1 MSVCRLFFDYAFMS
15 LFFRI
20 LCLVLLRWPIVV
32 FFSLY
37 IGQTSHE
44 SIMYVLCS
52 WTGMI
57 LDANFTVA
65 NLLGC
70 IWDSTAES
78 LIEARV
84 QWIIETN
91 YYINSINRPLIKKK
105 KIKHTRIQCCV
116 CLFLLVSP
124 LFLCLWLNYSVFS
137 AARKPLDVMFLKL
150 SVSSICCPRRPRVN
164 TLVS

>member
-1 MSVCRLFFDYAFMS
+1 MFWGKQMVTTFGLYQICWGYVCVSSVLRLCFHVFVFQDFMS
-15 LFFRI
+15 
-20 LCLVLLRWPIVV
+20 CLVEMTYCFF

-91 YYINSINRPLIKKK
+91 YYIKSINRPLIKKK
-105 KIKHTRIQCCV
+105 KKSSIQE
-116 CLFLLVSP
+116 
-124 LFLCLWLNYSVFS
+124 YSVASVYFS
-137 AARKPLDVMFLKL
+137 WCLRCFCA
-150 SVSSICCPRRPRVN
+150 CG
-164 TLVS
+164 